1 MLLCGVDVS
10 DDEQVSLLWGSVDM
24 AIAFHDIVGTIGV
37 IMIVSA
43 FFLLQIQRVDSDSA
57 FYSLFNGLGA
67 ALILF
72 SLCLE
77 FNLASFMLEF
87 FWLIASI
94 VGLLRRRKKNNAAQD
109 LEMPD

>member
-1 MLLCGVDVS
+1 
-10 DDEQVSLLWGSVDM
+10 
-24 AIAFHDIVGTIGV
+24 
-37 IMIVSA
+37 
-43 FFLLQIQRVDSDSA
+43 
-57 FYSLFNGLGA
+57 
-67 ALILF
+67 
-72 SLCLE
+72 LCLE